1 MPKVN
6 AGAKRLAL
14 EKELKKRITN
24 FDIRLVSD
32 YIESLEEERYKTL
45 LKSANEYE
53 MSLLLGE
60 LKAYRKLLNS
70 LSINE
75 ETNTMSLK

>member
-45 LKSANEYE
+45 LKLTNEYE

-75 ETNTMSLK
+75 ETNTMGLK

>member
-32 YIESLEEERYKTL
+32 YIDSLEEERYKTL
-45 LKSANEYE
+45 LKSTNEYE

-60 LKAYRKLLNS
+60 LKAYLKLLNS

-75 ETNTMSLK
+75 ETTTMSLK

>member
-45 LKSANEYE
+45 LKSTNEYE

-75 ETNTMSLK
+75 ETNTMSFK

>member
-45 LKSANEYE
+45 LKSTNEYE

-70 LSINE
+70 LSVNE
-75 ETNTMSLK
+75 ETTVVSLK

>member
-14 EKELKKRITN
+14 EKELKKRINN
-24 FDIRLVSD
+24 FDIRLMSD

-45 LKSANEYE
+45 LKSTNEYE

-75 ETNTMSLK
+75 ETTIVSLK

>member
-6 AGAKRLAL
+6 AGAKRLAF

-45 LKSANEYE
+45 LKSTNEYE

>member
-45 LKSANEYE
+45 LKSTNEYE

-70 LSINE
+70 LSVNE
-75 ETNTMSLK
+75 ETTTVSLK

>member
-45 LKSANEYE
+45 LKSTNEYE

-75 ETNTMSLK
+75 ETTIVSLK

>member
-45 LKSANEYE
+45 LKSTNEYE

-75 ETNTMSLK
+75 ETTNVSLK

>member
-45 LKSANEYE
+45 LKSTNEYE

-75 ETNTMSLK
+75 ETTVVSLK

>member
-45 LKSANEYE
+45 LKSTNEYE

-70 LSINE
+70 LSVNE
-75 ETNTMSLK
+75 ETTIVSLK

>member
-45 LKSANEYE
+45 LKSTNEYE

-75 ETNTMSLK
+75 ETTTVSLK

>member
-1 MPKVN
+1 MPTVN

-45 LKSANEYE
+45 LKSTNEYE

-75 ETNTMSLK
+75 ETTTMSLK

>member
-24 FDIRLVSD
+24 FDIRLVAD

-45 LKSANEYE
+45 LKSTNEYE

-75 ETNTMSLK
+75 ETTIVSLK

>member
-45 LKSANEYE
+45 LKSTNEYE

-75 ETNTMSLK
+75 ETTTMSLK

>member
-45 LKSANEYE
+45 LKSTNEYE

-70 LSINE
+70 ISINE

>member
-45 LKSANEYE
+45 LKSTNEYE

>member
-45 LKSANEYE
+45 LKSTNEYE

-75 ETNTMSLK
+75 EITTVSLK

>member
-24 FDIRLVSD
+24 FDIRLVAD

-45 LKSANEYE
+45 LKSTNEYE

-70 LSINE
+70 LSVNE
-75 ETNTMSLK
+75 ETTIVSLK

>member
-24 FDIRLVSD
+24 FDIRLVAD

-45 LKSANEYE
+45 LKSTNEYE

-70 LSINE
+70 LSVNE
-75 ETNTMSLK
+75 ETTVVSLK

>member
-45 LKSANEYE
+45 LKSTNEYE

-60 LKAYRKLLNS
+60 LKAYRKLLTS